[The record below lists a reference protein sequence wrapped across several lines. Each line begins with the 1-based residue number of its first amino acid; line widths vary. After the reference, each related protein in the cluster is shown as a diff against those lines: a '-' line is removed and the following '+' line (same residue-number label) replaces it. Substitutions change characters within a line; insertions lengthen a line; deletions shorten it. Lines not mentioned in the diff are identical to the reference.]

1 MKHVLL
7 PCQLK
12 IQISP
17 RSRPKFTQWDC
28 RPWQFHPQQSTH
40 TSSVTRKEFINAGV
54 TAYAVGCT
62 DEGLRKELL
71 NVGQAG
77 AELDGS
83 TGAGAGANVVLKS
96 KIRAEEVEEC
106 ILWVSIV
113 FITILCT
120 PQPTIVRW
128 SSTPA
133 VSAEAQVQWR
143 GFCALI
149 ANAYYVRGMAWLP
162 VKTLQMEQLAVVG
175 YAEEPSLVAD
185 RMRLVFATLEVVSPQ
200 WPKR

>member
-1 MKHVLL
+1 MCVCK
-7 PCQLK
+7 Q
-12 IQISP
+12 
-17 RSRPKFTQWDC
+17 
-28 RPWQFHPQQSTH
+28 
-40 TSSVTRKEFINAGV
+40 
-54 TAYAVGCT
+54 
-62 DEGLRKELL
+62 
-71 NVGQAG
+71 
-77 AELDGS
+77 
-83 TGAGAGANVVLKS
+83 
-96 KIRAEEVEEC
+96 VEEC

-149 ANAYYVRGMAWLP
+149 ANAYYVRGMAWYITFTSEEKLSTSESASTEKHDCQIGEIIWRPNPRMIWLLTCFVDGTKLDQNECRDGFHTTETYKLLHGICRLP

-185 RMRLVFATLEVVSPQ
+185 RMRLVFATLEVLSFPSLHFFMQ
-200 WPKR
+200 THWSKILEGKILCFTAE